1 MNLSSTRA
9 DQIAALTD
17 QQALSILNSLAA
29 ETADMD
35 TPEGAEEQK
44 QALSA
49 ALAQYGESANL
60 DAASAAGPEAAGAA
74 ARKLLILLSESPDIQ
89 PSLDDWL
96 ENPPVQEQA
105 AIPLIL
111 AAPVVFSG
119 CVAALYAVGH
129 VKFERTP
136 DGKWGLG
143 YHPEVETPMD
153 KNMKD
158 LISTLARLMGALI
171 PGNKAGGK

>member
-1 MNLSSTRA
+1 MSTRA

-17 QQALSILNSLAA
+17 QQALTILNSLAA
-29 ETADMD
+29 ESADMD

-44 QALSA
+44 QALATVLSN
-49 ALAQYGESANL
+49 YGEQA
-60 DAASAAGPEAAGAA
+60 DFGAASGANQETAGAA
-74 ARKLLILLSESPDIQ
+74 ARKLLLILSESPDVQ

-105 AIPLIL
+105 AIPLVL

-119 CVAALYAVGH
+119 CIAALYAVGH
-129 VKFERTP
+129 VRFERTP
-136 DGKWGLG
+136 DGKWGLA

-158 LISTLARLMGALI
+158 LIATLARLMGALT
-171 PGNKAGGK
+171 PGKKSEG

>member
-1 MNLSSTRA
+1 MSTRA

-17 QQALSILNSLAA
+17 QQALSILSSLAA
-29 ETADMD
+29 ESADMD

-49 ALAQYGESANL
+49 VLTNYGEQADL
-60 DAASAAGPEAAGAA
+60 DAAGGATQETAGAA
-74 ARKLLILLSESPDIQ
+74 ARKLLVLLSESPDIQ

-111 AAPVVFSG
+111 AAPVVFTG
-119 CVAALYAVGH
+119 CVTALYVVGH
-129 VKFERTP
+129 VKFERNP
-136 DGKWGLG
+136 DGTWGFA
-143 YHPEVETPMD
+143 YRPDVATPMD

-158 LISTLARLMGALI
+158 LAATIARLMGALT
-171 PGNKAGGK
+171 PGRPHGGK